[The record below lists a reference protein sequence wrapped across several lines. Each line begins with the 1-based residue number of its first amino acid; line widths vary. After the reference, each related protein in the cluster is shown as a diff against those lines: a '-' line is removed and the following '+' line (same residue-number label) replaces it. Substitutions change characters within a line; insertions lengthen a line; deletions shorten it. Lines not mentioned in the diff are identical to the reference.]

1 MLKAE
6 LRRVKKDLAEES
18 NIRKTLEREL
28 QNMMRQQKLNNS
40 GQKNLDE
47 SQDDSG
53 HNQSL
58 HNVSSMNVQA

>member
-40 GQKNLDE
+40 G
-47 SQDDSG
+47 
-53 HNQSL
+53 
-58 HNVSSMNVQA
+58 